1 MNSLTIAKIRRY
13 GWLFLGLS
21 LAAIAI
27 GYRQLP
33 SETRQKMT
41 GWFLRDPA
49 IPVRVVQ
56 VKKASIPVTLRGAG
70 TLQVVKEVDVV
81 SGVAGRLSDIR
92 SRLGD
97 RVREGQ
103 VLATVHSTELLE
115 RRKGIE
121 AALEA
126 VKADLREKESQLTAA
141 EKNLERARELRE
153 RDLIAGRDL
162 NDAEATA
169 DTARA
174 AQALAQA
181 QLAQQ
186 QAALEQTRYLLS
198 LTELVAP
205 LSGVLT
211 FRSAEPGA
219 YIQGSRTV
227 FKVAS
232 LDPLK
237 VMIDVSPRDFGFV
250 RAGMAAQVRA
260 DAFPARLL
268 QGRVTVSHVKP
279 EAHQGPAVEIQLS
292 NPDRALTPGMK
303 VEVTLDSPANRDVLM
318 VPQQAIVEIEG
329 QNFVSVVVNERIQ
342 IKDVTKGRRVEQMIE
357 IESGVTEGE
366 WIVVSEEGLPKA
378 NSKVRPI
385 PGKTL

>member
-1 MNSLTIAKIRRY
+1 MESFIIAKMKRY

-21 LAAIAI
+21 VAAIAI

-33 SETRQKMT
+33 SETWQKMT
-41 GWFLRDPA
+41 GWFLRDTA

-56 VKKASIPVTLRGAG
+56 VKKASIPVIVRGAG

-81 SGVAGRLSDIR
+81 SVVAGRLSDAR
-92 SRLGD
+92 SKIGD

-103 VLATVHSTELLE
+103 VLATVHSPELLE

-121 AALEA
+121 AALNA
-126 VKADLREKESQLTAA
+126 AKAELREKESQLTAA
-141 EKNLERARELRE
+141 EKDLERTRQLRK

-162 NDAEATA
+162 NDAEAEA

-186 QAALEQTRYLLS
+186 QVALEQTQYLLS
-198 LTELVAP
+198 LSKLVAP

-219 YIQGSRTV
+219 SIRDSRTV

-237 VMIDVSPRDFGFV
+237 VMIDVSPAEVGFV

-260 DAFPARLL
+260 DAFPTRVW
-268 QGRVTVSHVKP
+268 QGRVTAAPVKP
-279 EAHQGPAVEIQLS
+279 EPNQDPLVEIQLS
-292 NPDRALTPGMK
+292 NRDRALTPGMQ
-303 VEVTLDSPANRDVLM
+303 VEVMLDSPAKRDVLI

-329 QNFVSVVVNERIQ
+329 QNFVFAIVNERIQ
-342 IKDVTKGRRVEQMIE
+342 IKDVTKGRRIEQMIE
-357 IESGVTEGE
+357 IESGVAERE
-366 WIVVSEEGLPKA
+366 WIVVSEQGLPKA
-378 NSKVRPI
+378 NTKVRPI